1 MANQLYAAPIIIE
14 AFQTGKA
21 AMLADYE
28 IQPLNEAPWSPNN
41 GLFIAFRRSLLVRL
55 YKGIILIA
63 AGISQKMQLSA
74 DNIPELQT
82 FTHLSQSTDATRNC
96 VYQLFWPAAWFFRAI
111 FTKRRRLAQLSR
123 AEGNFPPPSS
133 AGR

>member
-28 IQPLNEAPWSPNN
+28 IQSLNEAPRSPNN
-41 GLFIAFRRSLLVRL
+41 GLFKAFRRSLLVRL

-63 AGISQKMQLSA
+63 AGISRNLEISA
-74 DNIPELQT
+74 DNIPEFPT
-82 FTHLSQSTDATRNC
+82 FTLFAIDRFDADLC
-96 VYQLFWPAAWFFRAI
+96 VRTFLPPAWIFHAI
-111 FTKRRRLAQLSR
+111 FTKRRQLAQLSLG
-123 AEGNFPPPSS
+123 EGNFPPPSS
-133 AGR
+133 DGR